1 MLTELVDSIGLMI
14 VWTNYV
20 LQQDLLQ
27 NLDKI
32 VLTPVNLL

>member
-1 MLTELVDSIGLMI
+1 MLTELDVSIGLMI
-14 VWTNYV
+14 VWTNDT
-20 LQQDLLQ
+20 LQQDLQ